1 MSIANELK
9 AIWSEYDLDE
19 LASEGAKFLSRGSAT
34 DWGLPADLEPRVPP
48 ITLGGGIPDPV
59 SLPRDELIQS
69 MSRSIDVE
77 SDEPLRYG
85 GGIGYEHLRDEMARR
100 FNRERGSNV
109 TADHF
114 LLTNGSAGAIDLVCR
129 AYLSPGDTVITERPT
144 FSGSVRTFKG
154 HQANVVTVPIDGEGM
169 RTDLLEDRIQE
180 AEKSGVRVKLIY
192 TIATF
197 HNPAGITMSEDRRN
211 ELLRIA
217 AKHQILIVD
226 DEAYSE
232 LRFPETS
239 LPKDLSTMSE
249 CHGVISVGTFS
260 KIIATG
266 LRVGWIHGDPRVLD
280 HVLRMR
286 FDMGNSPLLHYM
298 LADFMSSGELD
309 RHIEAMRGLYR
320 DKCRALANGLRTY
333 CEPYITFKEPEGG
346 FFMWVNLRDGLDP
359 QSVQAAAV
367 EEGLIAPAGYA
378 FFPNQDEMD
387 TQNIRLAY
395 SWARLED
402 LEEASKRLG
411 RACERVATGEF
422 TLAS

>member
-197 HNPAGITMSEDRRN
+197 HNPAGITMSEGRRN

-226 DEAYSE
+226 DGSTDESWNIIQ
-232 LRFPETS
+232 S
-239 LPKDLSTMSE
+239 LS
-249 CHGVISVGTFS
+249 
-260 KIIATG
+260 
-266 LRVGWIHGDPRVLD
+266 
-280 HVLRMR
+280 
-286 FDMGNSPLLHYM
+286 
-298 LADFMSSGELD
+298 
-309 RHIEAMRGLYR
+309 IE
-320 DKCRALANGLRTY
+320 K
-333 CEPYITFKEPEGG
+333 K
-346 FFMWVNLRDGLDP
+346 
-359 QSVQAAAV
+359 
-367 EEGLIAPAGYA
+367 
-378 FFPNQDEMD
+378 
-387 TQNIRLAY
+387 QN
-395 SWARLED
+395 
-402 LEEASKRLG
+402 
-411 RACERVATGEF
+411 
-422 TLAS
+422 

>member
-85 GGIGYEHLRDEMARR
+85 GGVGYEHLRDEMAKR

-169 RTDLLEDRIQE
+169 RTDLLED
-180 AEKSGVRVKLIY
+180 
-192 TIATF
+192 
-197 HNPAGITMSEDRRN
+197 
-211 ELLRIA
+211 
-217 AKHQILIVD
+217 
-226 DEAYSE
+226 
-232 LRFPETS
+232 
-239 LPKDLSTMSE
+239 
-249 CHGVISVGTFS
+249 
-260 KIIATG
+260 
-266 LRVGWIHGDPRVLD
+266 
-280 HVLRMR
+280 
-286 FDMGNSPLLHYM
+286 
-298 LADFMSSGELD
+298 
-309 RHIEAMRGLYR
+309 
-320 DKCRALANGLRTY
+320 
-333 CEPYITFKEPEGG
+333 
-346 FFMWVNLRDGLDP
+346 
-359 QSVQAAAV
+359 
-367 EEGLIAPAGYA
+367 
-378 FFPNQDEMD
+378 
-387 TQNIRLAY
+387 
-395 SWARLED
+395 
-402 LEEASKRLG
+402 
-411 RACERVATGEF
+411 
-422 TLAS
+422 